1 MEKVMLIIGVAIC
14 IGLLALA
21 YIYLREAKQ
30 RQLASAADNARWREE
45 RKQAGFW
52 NGVERRQLPV
62 REFAFGAE
70 GKADAALRVPEVS
83 TSMQDVTKSVDRLIE
98 AKHAL
103 DELHAIADMLQE
115 SQAEP
120 IPKYDYP
127 NFDGFPFDGTAYHQF
142 KDEMLKHGFIMRFVM
157 PTKEIQVIYENPNDL
172 QAEVMR
178 KLYTAPSAIYPA
190 NLLHDQGCIMTA
202 LWAMRKF
209 KNEERLP
216 ELDAFIYL

>member
-14 IGLLALA
+14 VGLLALA
-21 YIYLREAKQ
+21 YIYLKEAKQ
-30 RQLASAADNARWREE
+30 RQLASAADNVRWREE

-52 NGVERRQLPV
+52 NGVERRAPV
-62 REFAFGAE
+62 REFALTSDE
-70 GKADAALRVPEVS
+70 KAAAALRIPVAA
-83 TSMQDVTKSVDRLIE
+83 DSVKEQRAEMLE
-98 AKHAL
+98 HL
-103 DELHAIADMLQE
+103 EAIADVLQPE
-115 SQAEP
+115 SEAAP

-127 NFDGFPFDGTAYHQF
+127 NFDGFPFNGTAYHQF

-157 PTKEIQVIYENPNDL
+157 ATKEIQVIYENPNDL
-172 QAEVMR
+172 RAEVMR
-178 KLYTAPSAIYPA
+178 KLYTAPTAIYPA

-209 KNEERLP
+209 KSEERLP

>member
-14 IGLLALA
+14 VGLLALA
-21 YIYLREAKQ
+21 YIYLKEAKQ
-30 RQLASAADNARWREE
+30 RQLASAADNVRWREE

-52 NGVERRQLPV
+52 NGTERHAPV

-70 GKADAALRVPEVS
+70 GKADAAFRVPAE
-83 TSMQDVTKSVDRLIE
+83 SVNADHTE
-98 AKHAL
+98 TVAAL
-103 DELHAIADMLQE
+103 DAIAEMIAPE
-115 SQAEP
+115 IEVAP

-127 NFDGFPFDGTAYHQF
+127 NVDGFPFNGTAYHQF

-172 QAEVMR
+172 HAQVMR
-178 KLYTAPSAIYPA
+178 KLYTAPTAIYPA
-190 NLLHDQGCIMTA
+190 NLLHDQGCIVTA

-209 KNEERLP
+209 KSEERLS